1 MNIKH
6 LSIVTSVY
14 CNGCK

>member
-6 LSIVTSVY
+6 LSFINY
-14 CNGCK
+14 FQ